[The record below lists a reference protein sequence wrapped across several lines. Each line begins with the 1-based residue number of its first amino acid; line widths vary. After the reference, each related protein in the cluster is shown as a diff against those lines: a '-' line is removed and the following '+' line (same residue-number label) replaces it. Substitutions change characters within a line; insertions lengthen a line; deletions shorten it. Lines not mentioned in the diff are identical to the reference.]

1 MSHLTT
7 ELQEVCIPVADLR
20 IGMFVCRLD
29 RPWEGTPFPL
39 QGVEVLRD
47 SDVAMLREWCNQVF
61 VDARREVVDGPK
73 LTLKRTQ
80 LDSERFSGSVR
91 YADPVA
97 FEIELP
103 RAQQALDS
111 ATAMI
116 ERMFSEVRDGRELSA
131 EYVEQTLRPVVAS
144 VLRSPDV
151 FLWVEG
157 LRTHDSYTWKHA
169 ISCSV
174 LAAAVGR
181 HQGFAEDTIMSLAAG
196 GLLMDVGKTRVS
208 ENILQAP
215 RSLDAREMALA
226 RTHVQHGLDILAKS
240 GITDEDVADIV
251 RTHHERYDGSG
262 YPDRL
267 MGSGLPLTGRM
278 LGLIDAY
285 DAMTS
290 VRPWRQALSRHRA
303 LRQIYAERDTTFQA
317 ELVEQFQVCLGVYP
331 TGSMVEL
338 STGEIAVVMA
348 QNNVRRLRPKVIIL
362 SDHDKRPLPEFH
374 SVDLM
379 QLGDGADIA
388 RTLVAGDH
396 GFDPAELFLR

>member
-1 MSHLTT
+1 MTT
-7 ELQEVCIPVADLR
+7 ELQEICIPVADLR

-29 RPWEGTPFPL
+29 RPWQGTPFPL
-39 QGVEVLRD
+39 QGVEILRD
-47 SDVAMLREWCNQVF
+47 SDLALLREWCSQVY
-61 VDARREVVDGPK
+61 VDARRELIDSPQ
-73 LTLKRTQ
+73 LALKRTR
-80 LDSERFSGSVR
+80 LDKSRFAGSAH
-91 YADPVA
+91 YAEPVA
-97 FEIELP
+97 FDVEMP
-103 RAQQALDS
+103 RATQALDS
-111 ATAMI
+111 ATAMV
-116 ERMFSEVRDGRELSA
+116 EHMFAEVRDGRELSA

-151 FLWVEG
+151 LLWIEG

-169 ISCSV
+169 IGCSV
-174 LAAAVGR
+174 LAAVFGR
-181 HQGFAEDTIMSLAAG
+181 HMGFAEDTILSLAAG
-196 GLLMDVGKTRVS
+196 GLLMDVGKTRVA
-208 ENILQAP
+208 EAILQKPGA
-215 RSLDAREMALA
+215 LDVQEMALA
-226 RTHVQHGLDILAKS
+226 RRHVQYGLDILASS

-251 RTHHERYDGSG
+251 RSHHERHDGSG
-262 YPDRL
+262 YPGHL
-267 MGSGLPLTGRM
+267 AGSAVPLTGRM

-290 VRPWRQALSRHRA
+290 VRPWRPALSQHRA
-303 LRQIYAERDTTFQA
+303 LREIYAGRGTAFQA

-348 QNNVRRLRPKVIIL
+348 QNSVRRLRPKVIIL
-362 SDHDKRPLPEFH
+362 SAADKRPLADFK

-379 QLGDGADIA
+379 QLGEGADIA